1 MMLITIIIII
11 KTIIH
16 LHNSLEKNSIL
27 FGYSNFSPKRTR
39 MRETILYLRTCNAG
53 TKEQCHIRTPF
64 MIMLIQLNNNNIN
77 HLIPQ
82 FSLCCHHFLKIFL
95 SVLLTGAIIAFF
107 FCTVVRRIKRAKEL
121 DVVSGLK
128 NELEK
133 HLLNLNVSCFSMAPG
148 KGV

>member
-1 MMLITIIIII
+1 
-11 KTIIH
+11 
-16 LHNSLEKNSIL
+16 
-27 FGYSNFSPKRTR
+27 TR

-95 SVLLTGAIIAFF
+95 RGHHCLLLLH
-107 FCTVVRRIKRAKEL
+107 RR
-121 DVVSGLK
+121 
-128 NELEK
+128 
-133 HLLNLNVSCFSMAPG
+133 APYQTCQRI
-148 KGV
+148 

>member
-16 LHNSLEKNSIL
+16 VHNPLEKNLIL
-27 FGYSNFSPKRTR
+27 FGYSNFSLKRTR
-39 MRETILYLRTCNAG
+39 MRETIPYLRTCNAG

-82 FSLCCHHFLKIFL
+82 FSLCCHHFLEISSRGHHYL
-95 SVLLTGAIIAFF
+95 LLLHRRAPYQTCQRIVLWSFF
-107 FCTVVRRIKRAKEL
+107 WLKERL
-121 DVVSGLK
+121 RDPRGYRFRTFQSKSKDQLQ
-128 NELEK
+128 
-133 HLLNLNVSCFSMAPG
+133 S
-148 KGV
+148 